1 MENNETK
8 KIDTRILPS
17 ETRCKLFYESA
28 NLPPKYLM
36 DEIDLTP
43 AAIDK
48 KAFMALKKIWNNVE
62 LVFRF
67 SRGSLY
73 LFSHNVGNG
82 KTSWAIKL
90 MRHYIIECACYWDL
104 HCYFI
109 SVPKLL
115 TLKRRAIEDF
125 AAKKELNETVAAIK
139 DAQLVI
145 FDDLAVTKLTDA
157 DELFLFDII
166 DDRYINGKVAIYTS
180 NVYPAELSSM
190 IGDRMA
196 DRIVN
201 DEKTI
206 RVCLQGGSRR
216 GTQTHVA
223 TPAPVQS
230 TQLGEEVF

>member
-8 KIDTRILPS
+8 LDTRILPGEYRLQSFYS
-17 ETRCKLFYESA
+17 ESG
-28 NLPPKYLM
+28 LPPRYLM
-36 DEIDLTP
+36 DEINLTP

-48 KAFMALKKIWNNVE
+48 KAFMALKKIWNNIE
-62 LVFRF
+62 CVFRL
-67 SRGSLY
+67 SKGSLY

-90 MRHYIIECACYWDL
+90 MRHYMIECACYYDL
-104 HCYFI
+104 KCYFI

-115 TLKRRAIEDF
+115 TLKRQSIEDIT
-125 AAKKELNETVAAIK
+125 AKRELNETVRLIK
-139 DAQLVI
+139 DANLVV
-145 FDDLAVTKLTDA
+145 FDDLAMTKLTEA
-157 DELFLFDII
+157 DELFMFDII
-166 DDRYINGKVAIYTS
+166 DDRYYHGKGAIYTS
-180 NVYPAELSSM
+180 NVYPDELSSM
-190 IGDRMA
+190 IGERLA

-216 GTQTHVA
+216 GTQTHAA